1 MKMSEQSPITVEA
14 PTVIVSNSN
23 EDLENAGSPEPSNV
37 TPHSDGAQSN
47 IELADG
53 PNDATQ
59 SEGVAIAAIEAE
71 RDITLAAISSEVER
85 ERIELEGERIEALSE
100 EKEELEAC
108 RRELAELRE
117 AVTKLENLLTPPP
130 QLEVVTETEELP
142 IVPETDLTLPST
154 VAPTVEQSLEN
165 SEENLEERTEEVIPS
180 RVRKFIAI

>member
-23 EDLENAGSPEPSNV
+23 EEIENAGQSELSNNEAH
-37 TPHSDGAQSN
+37 TDGASGG

-53 PNDATQ
+53 PNDTTQ

-142 IVPETDLTLPST
+142 IVPETDLTQPST
-154 VAPTVEQSLEN
+154 AAPTAEQRT
-165 SEENLEERTEEVIPS
+165 ENLEENVEESLAEIP
-180 RVRKFIAI
+180 RKVRHTFKPI